1 MRCEAMAYDHTL
13 CLYPYSRVVS
23 GNKKLCMLHKEAFF
37 RGEQINWAPKRLL
50 EWDLNRRL
58 QVAVEY
64 EALRYLNMEVDNV

>member
-1 MRCEAMAYDHTL
+1 MRCEAMSYDHTL

-37 RGEQINWAPKRLL
+37 RAPKRLL
-50 EWDLNRRL
+50 DWDLSRRL
-58 QVAVEY
+58 QIAVEY